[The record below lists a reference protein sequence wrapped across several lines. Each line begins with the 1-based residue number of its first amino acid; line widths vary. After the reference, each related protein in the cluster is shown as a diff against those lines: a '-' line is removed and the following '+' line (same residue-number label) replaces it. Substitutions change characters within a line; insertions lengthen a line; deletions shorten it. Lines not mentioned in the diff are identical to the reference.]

1 MAKSARHLAALA
13 SFACLLAASPA
24 LAQTATGTG
33 VGVANSNSQ
42 SAALAISG
50 QGGRGGN
57 SSLTVNNSAPAVTT
71 SNLNQNVTGTSTV
84 RNVPSTFAPGLTA
97 AGLETC
103 LGSVSAGASVV
114 GVGASFGTTVPDPGC
129 AARLDARTLWSMGLK
144 KAAVARLCLTAE
156 IYRSMP
162 EVCGQYLPQPA
173 SGYYGSALAAVA
185 AVPPAV
191 EAPYMGGP
199 IEVIEGKTGEVR
211 MCDEY
216 DAARQ
221 RCRLWAGQHHHRR
234 NIAAVSPNK
243 PAATVAAAK
252 PAADPAAEPK
262 KEN

>member
-1 MAKSARHLAALA
+1 MAKSVRLLATLA
-13 SFACLLAASPA
+13 SIFCFASPV

-42 SAALAISG
+42 SAALAVSG

-57 SSLTVNNSAPAVTT
+57 SSLTVNNSTPAVTT

-162 EVCGQYLPQPA
+162 EVCGSYLPSPA
-173 SGYYGSALAAVA
+173 SGYGSALAAVA
-185 AVPPAV
+185 AVSPAV

-199 IEVIEGKTGEVR
+199 IELTEGKTGQLR
-211 MCDEY
+211 MCDDY

-221 RCRLWAGQHHHRR
+221 RCRLWAGQHRYHHRK
-234 NIAAVSPNK
+234 IAAASPNK